1 MGITSSNKTVS
12 VTTIPCGGSL
22 NVRLSLTATPNILEN
37 PVDVVLLLDRSGSM
51 EGPPLTSLKA
61 GADTFIDILAEA
73 TGGAPQG
80 QIGAGS
86 RIGVVSFAT
95 AATADTALITD
106 VAQLKDAV
114 NDLNAQGR
122 TNHSAAFSK
131 AIELFD
137 PASDNQKIIVLFTDG
152 RTTEGGDATPI
163 AAMAKAMGITIYV
176 IGLEGNGGVDLP
188 ALVSWASEPASAYV
202 AIAPTEAELEELFED
217 LARNIT
223 KPGATDIVLTDTVS
237 DCFQITG
244 LQSPTKGSA
253 ALQGTNRVVWNIAEL
268 GSMGSEG
275 ASLEFT
281 VTHNGDCTGL
291 LEVNESISYVDNEN
305 NVALFPS
312 PTVTVD
318 CGAIV
323 VPEPCPEAIEIP
335 VTGCEE
341 LVEFDAG
348 DLDLSAQGRIVELS
362 VTLEN
367 VCPGR
372 RVALA
377 AILTELDDKREEH
390 QRGMKIFTIPAQT
403 GARCRD
409 IAVRCIR
416 FVLPELS
423 DDPASCGCT
432 CRDKTLRVRFLANY
446 VDSGFVCSCPLSHEA
461 LKGVKMPDA

>member
-1 MGITSSNKTVS
+1 MGITSSNKTVN

-22 NVRLSLTATPNILEN
+22 NVRLSLTATPDILEN

-51 EGPPLTSLKA
+51 EGSPLSSMKA

-73 TGGAPQG
+73 TGGSAEG

-95 AATADTALITD
+95 VATADTALITD

-114 NDLNAQGR
+114 SDLTAGGN
-122 TNHSAAFSK
+122 TNHAAAFTQ
-131 AIELFD
+131 AVELFD
-137 PASDNQKIIVLFTDG
+137 AASTNQKVIVLFTDG
-152 RTTEGGDATPI
+152 RTTQGGDATPI
-163 AAMAKAMGITIYV
+163 ATMAKAMGITIYV
-176 IGLEGNGGVDLP
+176 IGLEGNGGIDLP

-202 AIAPTEAELEELFED
+202 AIAPTEAELEDLFED

-223 KPGATDIVLTDTVS
+223 KPGATNITLTDTVN

-253 ALQGTNRVVWNIAEL
+253 SLQGTNRVVWNIAEL
-268 GSMGSEG
+268 GTTGNEG

-281 VTHNGDCTGL
+281 ITHTGDCSGL
-291 LEVNESISYVDNEN
+291 VEVNESVDYDDAEGNM
-305 NVALFPS
+305 VDFPS

-318 CGAIV
+318 CGVIV
-323 VPEPCPEAIEIP
+323 VPEPCPEAIDIP
-335 VTGCEE
+335 VSGCEE

-348 DLDLSAQGRIVELS
+348 DLELSAQGRIVELA
-362 VTLEN
+362 VTLER

-377 AILTELDDKREEH
+377 AILTEVDACGEEH
-390 QRGMKIFTIPAQT
+390 QRGMKIFTIPAHT
-403 GARCRD
+403 GTQCRD
-409 IAVRCIR
+409 VSVRCIR

-423 DDPASCGCT
+423 DDPMACGCT
-432 CRDKTLRVRFLANY
+432 CRDKTLRARFLANY
-446 VDSGFVCSCPLSHEA
+446 VDSGFFCSCGQPVTLQ
-461 LKGVKMPDA
+461 P

>member
-1 MGITSSNKTVS
+1 MNMGITSSNKTVN

-22 NVRLSLTATPNILEN
+22 KVRLSLAAEPDILSN
-37 PVDVVLLLDRSGSM
+37 PTDVVLVLDRSQSM
-51 EGPPLTSLKA
+51 AGAPLSALKD

-86 RIGVVSFAT
+86 HIGIVSFAT
-95 AATADTALITD
+95 TATADTALITD

-114 NDLNAQGR
+114 SDLTAGGN
-122 TNHSAAFSK
+122 TNHSAAFAQ
-131 AIELFD
+131 AIDLFD
-137 PASDNQKIIVLFTDG
+137 PQSANQKVIVLFTDG
-152 RTTEGGDATPI
+152 RTTQGGDATPV
-163 AAMAKAMGITIYV
+163 ATLAKSMGIVIYV
-176 IGLEGNGGVDLP
+176 IGLEGNGGIDLP

-223 KPGATDIVLTDTVS
+223 KPGATNIVLTDTVN

-244 LQSPTKGSA
+244 LNSPTKGSA
-253 ALQGTNRVVWNIAEL
+253 VLQGTDRVVWSIAEL
-268 GSMGSEG
+268 GTTGSEG

-281 VTHNGDCTGL
+281 ITHTGDCAGTV
-291 LEVNESISYVDNEN
+291 EVNKSISYDDSEGNKVS
-305 NVALFPS
+305 FPS
-312 PTVTVD
+312 PEVTVD
-318 CGAIV
+318 CGVIV
-323 VPEPCPEAIEIP
+323 VPEPCPQALDIP
-335 VTGCEE
+335 VNGCEE

-348 DLDLSAQGRIVELS
+348 DLDLAAQGRIVELS
-362 VTLEN
+362 VTLNN
-367 VCPGR
+367 VCPRR

-377 AILTELDDKREEH
+377 AILTEVDSEGEEH

-403 GARCRD
+403 GERCRE

-416 FVLPELS
+416 FVLPELEGTS
-423 DDPASCGCT
+423 GECGCT

-446 VDSGFVCSCPLSHEA
+446 VDSGFVCDCPTRND
-461 LKGVKMPDA
+461 P

>member
-1 MGITSSNKTVS
+1 MGITSSNKTVN

-22 NVRLSLTATPNILEN
+22 NVRLSLSAEPDILAN
-37 PVDVVLLLDRSGSM
+37 PADVVLVLDRSQSMAGS
-51 EGPPLTSLKA
+51 PLSSLKA

-80 QIGAGS
+80 EIGAGS

-114 NDLNAQGR
+114 SDLTAGGN
-122 TNHSAAFSK
+122 TNHSAAFTQ
-131 AIELFD
+131 AIDLFD
-137 PASDNQKIIVLFTDG
+137 PQSTNQKVIVLFTDG
-152 RTTEGGDATPI
+152 RTTVGGDATPV
-163 AAMAKAMGITIYV
+163 AMLAKSMGIVIYV
-176 IGLEGNGGVDLP
+176 IGLEGNGGIDLP

-202 AIAPTEAELEELFED
+202 AIAPTEAELEDLFED

-244 LQSPTKGSA
+244 LNSPTKGSA
-253 ALQGTNRVVWNIAEL
+253 VLQGTNRVVWSISEL
-268 GSMGSEG
+268 GTTGSEG
-275 ASLEFT
+275 AVLEFT
-281 VTHNGDCTGL
+281 VTHVGDCSGL
-291 LEVNESISYVDNEN
+291 VEVNKDISYEDAEN
-305 NVALFPS
+305 NMVDFPS

-318 CGAIV
+318 CGVIV
-323 VPEPCPEAIEIP
+323 VPEPCPEALNIP
-335 VTGCEE
+335 VSGCEE

-348 DLDLSAQGRIVELS
+348 ELELSSLGRIVEVN
-362 VTLEN
+362 VTLDR

-377 AILTELDDKREEH
+377 AILTEVDRYGDEH
-390 QRGMKIFTIPAQT
+390 QRGMKIFTIPAHT
-403 GARCRD
+403 GSQCRD
-409 IAVRCIR
+409 VAVRCIR
-416 FVLPELS
+416 FVLPELEE
-423 DDPASCGCT
+423 ASGECGCT

-446 VDSGFVCSCPLSHEA
+446 VDSGFVCSCPQTNQ
-461 LKGVKMPDA
+461 P